1 MIELEKYEIVGE
13 IGRGGMATVYKARH
27 KVLHSHVAI
36 KVLSSQFT
44 HDGEFLKRFINGARS
59 AASLKHENIIPVYD
73 VGDEKGNYYIVMEY
87 LEGETLEERVKR
99 EGAIPEPEIEAI
111 MKPLAGALEYA
122 HTRGVIHRDIKSAN
136 IFLVKGGRVVLM
148 DFDIAKA
155 SDTTLNLTQDGT
167 LLGTP
172 AYMSPEQARGEKTD
186 HRSDIYSFGVVLY
199 EMATGRLPFQGENTF
214 SILNQ
219 IATTDPAPPREFN
232 PKLGGELGDRIL
244 WCMEK
249 SPVAR
254 PAKASE
260 IFEGNVPGRK
270 AHKDKKKG
278 TGFGFGKG
286 KGKKDDGAGK
296 KAAPAQHEAAQ
307 SPPAAAPAPGRN
319 VPEIVPAEP
328 AGSPAETRPDSE
340 APLPE
345 EAAGKRP
352 AAAGAAAASDA
363 IPGVKGRDES
373 PAIDLG
379 AITRPQKKR
388 RGIWRRTSRLLR
400 RAFWLAVIVVAFLLV
415 RDRVFPQWGGREVKA
430 LLAQDVRYGK
440 LPRPRTAPLELSER
454 DGNKASSLYGE
465 AISEI
470 EEGHPDKAY
479 EKLSEIRKTDPG
491 NLLAYQGAQKLYD
504 WHLAKAEVRLRAGDF
519 SGFEN
524 YMDRAV
530 RFSPSMKTDNLRQR
544 ASSYRSIRRYVSLDS
559 HNVAVIYVKIAAAQA
574 GKLAGKLTGSAGK
587 KLKSMG

>member
-27 KVLHSHVAI
+27 RVLHSHVAI
-36 KVLSSQFT
+36 KVLSGQFT

-87 LEGETLEERVKR
+87 LEGETLEERIKR
-99 EGAIPEPEIEAI
+99 TGAIPEPEIEAI

-122 HTRGVIHRDIKSAN
+122 HSRGVIHRDIKSAN

-172 AYMSPEQARGEKTD
+172 AYMSPEQARGEKAD
-186 HRSDIYSFGVVLY
+186 HRSDVYSFGVVLY

-219 IATTDPAPPREFN
+219 IATTDPAPPRELN
-232 PKLGGELGDRIL
+232 PKLDGELGDRIL
-244 WCMEK
+244 WCMGK
-249 SPVAR
+249 SPGER
-254 PAKASE
+254 PAKAMD
-260 IFEGNVPGRK
+260 IFEADVPGRK
-270 AHKDKKKG
+270 ARKEKKKG
-278 TGFGFGKG
+278 AGFGFGKG

-296 KAAPAQHEAAQ
+296 KAAPAEHAM
-307 SPPAAAPAPGRN
+307 R
-319 VPEIVPAEP
+319 
-328 AGSPAETRPDSE
+328 PAETRPAAE
-340 APLPE
+340 VPLLE

-352 AAAGAAAASDA
+352 AAASAAAAPDA

-373 PAIDLG
+373 PAIDLN
-379 AITRPQKKR
+379 AITRPRKKR
-388 RGIWRRTSRLLR
+388 RGIGRRTSRLFR

-430 LLAQDVRYGK
+430 LLVQDVRYGK
-440 LPRPRTAPLELSER
+440 LQRPRAAPRELSGIDAETVAALY
-454 DGNKASSLYGE
+454 DGAT
-465 AISEI
+465 SEI
-470 EEGHPDKAY
+470 EKGNPDKVY
-479 EKLSEIRKTDPG
+479 EKLSAIRKIDPG
-491 NLLAYQGAQKLYD
+491 NLLAYQGAQKLYN
-504 WHLAKAEVRLRAGDF
+504 WHLAKAEGRLRAGDF

-530 RFSPSMKTDNLRQR
+530 RYSPSMKTDNLRQR
-544 ASSYRSIRRYVSLDS
+544 AASYRGIHRYVSLDS

-574 GKLAGKLTGSAGK
+574 GKLAGKLTGSAEK

>member
-27 KVLHSHVAI
+27 RVLHSHVAI
-36 KVLSSQFT
+36 KVLSGQFT

-87 LEGETLEERVKR
+87 LEGETLEERIKR
-99 EGAIPEPEIEAI
+99 TGAIPEPEIEAI

-122 HTRGVIHRDIKSAN
+122 HSRGVIHRDIKSAN

-172 AYMSPEQARGEKTD
+172 AYMSPEQARGEKAD
-186 HRSDIYSFGVVLY
+186 HRSDVYSFGVVLY

-219 IATTDPAPPREFN
+219 IATTDPAPPRELN
-232 PKLGGELGDRIL
+232 PKLDGELGDRIL
-244 WCMEK
+244 WCMGK
-249 SPVAR
+249 SPGER
-254 PAKASE
+254 PAKAMD
-260 IFEGNVPGRK
+260 IFEADVPGRK
-270 AHKDKKKG
+270 GRKDKKKN
-278 TGFGFGKG
+278 GKEKKPGETKKGDGVRLWGG
-286 KGKKDDGAGK
+286 KGKKESGKVQAPAEAAGAGVSAVS
-296 KAAPAQHEAAQ
+296 AASQVTRPETPVAPQ
-307 SPPAAAPAPGRN
+307 PVPTAAPAP
-319 VPEIVPAEP
+319 
-328 AGSPAETRPDSE
+328 
-340 APLPE
+340 APP
-345 EAAGKRP
+345 RP
-352 AAAGAAAASDA
+352 AVETSLPTPALGPPGIRNA
-363 IPGVKGRDES
+363 IER
-373 PAIDLG
+373 PA
-379 AITRPQKKR
+379 KKR
-388 RGIWRRTSRLLR
+388 RGAGRKTKRAVRRL
-400 RAFWLAVIVVAFLLV
+400 FWLALIIVAFFAV
-415 RDRVFPQWGGREVKA
+415 KDRVFPGLDSNDVKGLFSQSGRF
-430 LLAQDVRYGK
+430 GK
-440 LPRPRTAPLELSER
+440 LSKPRTAPRELSGIDAETAAALY
-454 DGNKASSLYGE
+454 DGAT
-465 AISEI
+465 SEI
-470 EEGHPDKAY
+470 EKGNPDKAY
-479 EKLSEIRKTDPG
+479 EKLSAIRKIDPS

-504 WHLAKAEVRLRAGDF
+504 WHIAKAGDKFRAGDF

-530 RFSPSMKTDNLRQR
+530 RYSPSMKMDNLRQR
-544 ASSYRSIRRYVSLDS
+544 AASYRSQHRYVSLDS

-574 GKLAGKLTGSAGK
+574 GKLVGKLTGSAGK